1 MFRWPT
7 TSEPAKSRTASG
19 SRGTRPQLS
28 QDEVKCLLAILK
40 ADAHS
45 TYTEMQREAKAQAEA
60 ARRFQV
66 SSRKFELC
74 SLTARVVS
82 RLVRERDELG
92 AQVTA
97 MSRRQSATRVPDLSI
112 DDDEPE
118 LQYPP
123 ESHDQPPATL
133 KRSRSEYEA
142 GNVNPVEVDLQPGPV
157 LADTAAPAVLS
168 YTLNSGTSN
177 AKKRAE
183 AVSSRG
189 AVKLTELMGLL
200 PNHKDKKKGQQGS
213 HAVYFSYE
221 HIQRTIPFP
230 DTSHTRYRHHKK
242 GTRFDEG
249 RSAYIAEKLSIG

>member
-1 MFRWPT
+1 MTHERTPRGHRLAICDRRPHADVSMANHLRTCQIQDRFRLP
-7 TSEPAKSRTASG
+7 
-19 SRGTRPQLS
+19 
-28 QDEVKCLLAILK
+28 QDEVKYLLAILK

-74 SLTARVVS
+74 SLTAHVVS

-133 KRSRSEYEA
+133 KRSRERVRGRE
-142 GNVNPVEVDLQPGPV
+142 P
-157 LADTAAPAVLS
+157 
-168 YTLNSGTSN
+168 LNSGTSN

-189 AVKLTELMGLL
+189 AVKLTELKGLL

-249 RSAYIAEKLSIG
+249 GSAYIAEKLSIG